1 LSHDVNPPERGERVR
16 RNDQRISD
24 AARQVLG
31 ADPRASM
38 ADIAAFANVGM
49 SALYR
54 RYPSKQALVASLV
67 DETRASYQTEL
78 ARTAERLTAGDAPW
92 DVYADFLRALVDAN
106 AHFTHPGTPQIA
118 ELLERDVAVWDAITD
133 QNHALFSSTQAAG
146 VFRPGLAFV
155 DIGLLL
161 GAVSAVRGVDPQR
174 SLELRRRLLHVILDG
189 LRAEL
194 PPLTGDPPTATD
206 YRTP

>member
-1 LSHDVNPPERGERVR
+1 MSPTVNPPQRGTRVQ

-38 ADIAAFANVGM
+38 ADIAAFAGVGM

-54 RYPSKQALVASLV
+54 RYPSKQALVAGLV
-67 DETRASYQTEL
+67 DETRAAYQTEL
-78 ARTAERLTAGDAPW
+78 ARAVERLRTGDTPW
-92 DVYADFLRALVDAN
+92 DVYADFLRALVEAN
-106 AHFTHPGTPQIA
+106 AHFAHPGTPQIA
-118 ELLERDVAVWDAITD
+118 ELLERDEAVWRDITE
-133 QNHALFSSTQAAG
+133 QNHALFTTTHAAG

-161 GAVSAVRGVDPQR
+161 GAVSAVRGVNPQR
-174 SLELRRRLLHVILDG
+174 SLQLRRRLLEAILDG

-206 YRTP
+206 YRAP